1 MPLTDFQQQI
11 ADQFH
16 AWEMVGRGDLAP
28 VDDPIS
34 PEPPFR
40 PFRGYKIRRRPVVD
54 DGTRHTWISR
64 FLAST
69 RPPEP
74 EPEAAEE
81 EDEDFDFDFC
91 DREDQTELLILA
103 TPDWSPDSRLFA
115 ECILQMEKLQKPVAI
130 ELVGTAEQTELLV
143 TVENEDAN
151 RVEALITTCFP
162 ELVVHR
168 KSREHDTLLGD
179 IWSNGPKASE
189 IVELALS
196 RAFFLPLAEPSLSAL
211 SAMVGT
217 LSQLTTD
224 DIGVLQ
230 VLFEPAQ
237 RDWSCS
243 LTQGLLDD
251 DTTGRVFADQKKL
264 VRAAQE
270 KAESKLYGVVVRLAA
285 RSQNFQQVWEIL
297 TRLGSALRPFDDP
310 NGNAFYPVEGE
321 DYDSDT
327 HEMDLLK
334 RQSRRFGMLL
344 THRELCALVRFPT
357 AETSSPKLLRSTRRT
372 KAAPVSLLE

>member
-28 VDDPIS
+28 TEDPIS

-74 EPEAAEE
+74 EPEPVEE
-81 EDEDFDFDFC
+81 EEEEDFDFDFC

-103 TPDWSPDSRLFA
+103 TPDWSPDARLFA

-168 KSREHDTLLGD
+168 KSREQDALLGD
-179 IWSNGPKASE
+179 IWSKGPKELE
-189 IVELALS
+189 IVDVALS
-196 RAFFLPLAEPSLSAL
+196 QAFFLPLAEPSLSAI
-211 SAMVGT
+211 SAMVGA
-217 LSQLTTD
+217 LAQLND
-224 DIGVLQ
+224 KDLGIVQ
-230 VLFEPAQ
+230 VLFEPAR
-237 RDWSCS
+237 RDWSGS
-243 LTQGLLDD
+243 LTEGLLDD
-251 DTTGRVFADQKKL
+251 DTTGRVFIDQKKL

-270 KAESKLYGVVVRLAA
+270 KAESKLYGVVRLAA
-285 RSQNFQQVWEIL
+285 RAHTYQQVWEIL
-297 TRLGSALRPFDDP
+297 TRLCAVLSPFSDP
-310 NGNAFYPVEGE
+310 TGNHFYPIDDGE
-321 DYDSDT
+321 YGAED
-327 HEMDLLK
+327 HVADLIT

-344 THRELCALVRFPT
+344 THRELCSLVRFPS
-357 AETSSPKLLRSTRRT
+357 AEVSSPKFR
-372 KAAPVSLLE
+372 APDLEWW